1 MKETKKG
8 LDSLKWKSALPWW
21 WNWKRMLEPQRF
33 WCFLTFCVYIVCI
46 FLLTFGVIYAINLF
60 NVICITVF
68 GYTLISRKI
77 LVKFTENI
85 TKKQFATISGKNYL
99 SCQIFIESIHL
110 DFRFQRE
117 NKETLIS
124 ANHVPTVLL
133 IFFPFLNIHHTLT
146 ATQTAGIKCRQKC
159 G

>member
-1 MKETKKG
+1 MKV
-8 LDSLKWKSALPWW
+8 SSALVM
-21 WNWKRMLEPQRF
+21 KLETHVGTSEVWMFPY
-33 WCFLTFCVYIVCI
+33 FLCVCVCVYF
-46 FLLTFGVIYAINLF
+46 FLLTLGVMYAINLF
-60 NVICITVF
+60 NVICVTVF
-68 GYTLISRKI
+68 GYTLISRKK

-99 SCQIFIESIHL
+99 SCQIFIESMHL
-110 DFRFQRE
+110 DFLFQRE

-124 ANHVPTVLL
+124 AHHVPTVLL